1 MFPVTV
7 KMEGKMFMGRDEN
20 EEGDGRGYGSA
31 DREQVGRIQRLD
43 REYSCLQQKLNTL
56 EVSAKTQFNTDTW
69 TSQAELTWLAEVDPL
84 RDRMFAI
91 AMELATLTVV
101 TEQDLRTKAKVL
113 MDFSNGETGDVV
125 HLLATA
131 LCSDI
136 LRINWH

>member
-1 MFPVTV
+1 
-7 KMEGKMFMGRDEN
+7 MEGKMYMGRLGSEDR
-20 EEGDGRGYGSA
+20 DCRGHGSA
-31 DREQVGRIQRLD
+31 DSEQVGRIQRLD
-43 REYSCLQQKLNTL
+43 REYSCLQQRLNTL
-56 EVSAKTQFNTDTW
+56 EASAKAQFNTDTW
-69 TSQAELTWLAEVDPL
+69 TSQAELSWLADVDPL

-136 LRINWH
+136 LKLNWH